1 MKLEA
6 MNNIS
11 HLPILFTG
19 AGVQWSNINEG
30 ISVDDD
36 FTMLHVILMLLL
48 DSVLYAFIA
57 WYVEAVWPGEY
68 GIPRPWYFPCMVS
81 KACFLCM

>member
-1 MKLEA
+1 M
-6 MNNIS
+6 
-11 HLPILFTG
+11 
-19 AGVQWSNINEG
+19 
-30 ISVDDD
+30 DDD
-36 FTMLHVILMLLL
+36 FTMLHVIMMLLL

-81 KACFLCM
+81 QACLLYSCDVSNWVGDTDF